1 MYKPRAYKRQFT
13 VFQHEQWTH
22 HRGFFLNKQPTI
34 KLYGNVSIDLVLNQ
48 GGGGGEVKWCNFREV
63 IDAHSKD

>member
-48 GGGGGEVKWCNFREV
+48 GGGGGGKMM
-63 IDAHSKD
+63 